1 MKPIAFILF
10 ALSLAPLSAH
20 VRAAESSAPAP
31 EVAAILPLCA
41 SCHGIDGISSEGLY
55 PNLAGQ
61 KVEYLVKQLDDFK
74 QRQRTDPVMN
84 SMAEPLDAALIRA
97 LADYYASRPARP

>member
-1 MKPIAFILF
+1 MKPITFILL
-10 ALSLAPLSAH
+10 ALALAPMSAH
-20 VRAAESSAPAP
+20 VRAADSSTSAP

-84 SMAEPLDAALIRA
+84 AMAEPLAPELIKA